1 MFRLGA
7 SGSIDVGAAAF
18 LYSATL
24 NSDIHFP
31 LSRFHVATL
40 ALFRAKQLHDGAR
53 PRVAGVR
60 HRSWRVALLEV
71 EAAQVSWYLE

>member
-1 MFRLGA
+1 MKTA
-7 SGSIDVGAAAF
+7 ATWDV
-18 LYSATL
+18 LL
-24 NSDIHFP
+24 PDHLP

-40 ALFRAKQLHDGAR
+40 AFFRAKQLHDGAR
-53 PRVAGVR
+53 PRVDGKD

>member
-1 MFRLGA
+1 MKTA
-7 SGSIDVGAAAF
+7 ATGAAGTGPAAPDV
-18 LYSATL
+18 LL
-24 NSDIHFP
+24 PDHLP

-40 ALFRAKQLHDGAR
+40 AFFRAKQLHDGAR
-53 PRVAGVR
+53 PRVDGKD

>member
-1 MFRLGA
+1 MKTTTRA
-7 SGSIDVGAAAF
+7 AEATCPVAPDV
-18 LYSATL
+18 LL
-24 NSDIHFP
+24 SDQLP

-40 ALFRAKQLHDGAR
+40 AFFRAKQLHDGAR
-53 PRVAGVR
+53 SRVDGEG